1 MILLRLVY
9 YKCTALFLR
18 FASGNDSTQGQPV
31 ENGESVVV
39 VPGFMSDFTVIF
51 NFSTQIKM
59 LRKSKFGNV
68 FDGVYFSK
76 VARLQLTD
84 CNFTMSRLLQKLS
97 SQYAPKTSLLK
108 NDTSRKISTAEC
120 FNKVAAL

>member
-9 YKCTALFLR
+9 YKCTVLFLR
-18 FASGNDSTQGQPV
+18 FASGNDSTQGQPL
-31 ENGESVVV
+31 ENGERVVV
-39 VPGFMSDFTVIF
+39 VPGFMSDFPVIF

-59 LRKSKFGNV
+59 LRKNKFGKV

-97 SQYAPKTSLLK
+97 SQYVPKTTLLK
-108 NDTSRKISTAEC
+108 NNTSRKM
-120 FNKVAAL
+120 F